1 MVLHLRRTGLGS
13 KFGVY
18 IPKELANDLER
29 FMKALGISSKS
40 ALVREALKLFIIEHE
55 WKVAKEAVGIVGVIY
70 NHEVR
75 GVDEELTNIQHD
87 FLDII
92 VSTLHV
98 HLSKEKCMLAI
109 AVRGD
114 AEKIKH
120 LIGRLSIVKGVEITR
135 PLLLAVEE

>member
-1 MVLHLRRTGLGS
+1 MVLNLRKSEVGS

-29 FMKALGISSKS
+29 IMNALGISSKS
-40 ALVREALKLFIIEHE
+40 ALVREALRLYIIEHK
-55 WKVAKEAVGIVGVIY
+55 WKVAKEAVGIIGVIY
-70 NHEVR
+70 NHEIS

-109 AVRGD
+109 AVRGN
-114 AEKIKH
+114 AEKIKY
-120 LIGRLSIVKGVEITR
+120 LIGKLSTVKGVEITR
-135 PLLLAVEE
+135 PLLLAVK